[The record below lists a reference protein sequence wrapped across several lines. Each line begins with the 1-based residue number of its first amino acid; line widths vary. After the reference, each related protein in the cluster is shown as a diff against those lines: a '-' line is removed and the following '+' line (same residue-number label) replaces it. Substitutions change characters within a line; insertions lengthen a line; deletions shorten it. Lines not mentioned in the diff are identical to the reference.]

1 MQRVQEERDML
12 RRNQIS
18 QREIIYLNLVS
29 VKHDIYMSKKIF
41 KNLWTGDDGIPP
53 KFNEDFMQNGP
64 EWQKVKGLDFEN
76 IGRILI
82 CHLSI
87 EHYINKLIEFQT
99 PTDFNWDDSRL
110 SFSQKLKLLSKNS
123 RLNRHQIVKG
133 IETLNKIRNKFSHNL
148 EAKIDPVCV
157 DVIREILFKFRVS
170 VKKNESEKE
179 IKQFLDLYNDIALIE
194 SFTNFVCAFIAG
206 YCHSLYSQKK
216 KH

>member
-1 MQRVQEERDML
+1 VL
-12 RRNQIS
+12 KKYI
-18 QREIIYLNLVS
+18 
-29 VKHDIYMSKKIF
+29 MSEKKIF

-53 KFNEDFMQNGP
+53 KFNEDFMKNGP

-123 RLNRHQIVKG
+123 QLNRHQIIKG
-133 IETLNKIRNKFSHNL
+133 IETLNKIRNIFSHNL

-157 DVIREILFKFRVS
+157 DVIREILFKFRAS
-170 VKKNESEKE
+170 VKPELAKE
-179 IKQFLDLYNDIALIE
+179 IKHFLDLYDDIALIE
-194 SFTNFVCAFIAG
+194 SFTNFSCAFIAG
-206 YCHSLYSQKK
+206 YCHSLYELKNKS
-216 KH
+216 